1 MIDPLVQATQLRT
14 FASRLRRLAPTRDPE
29 IFVADKDQLVADLE
43 RAAGELEFSGALA
56 AAVAVARPGPM
67 QLGLVA
73 VDGRIV
79 PVVPRHPGRAGR

>member
-29 IFVADKDQLVADLE
+29 AFVADKDQLVSDLE
-43 RAAGELEFSGALA
+43 RAASELKISGA
-56 AAVAVARPGPM
+56 VATALDAGRRGPI
-67 QLGLVA
+67 QFGVVA

-79 PVVPRHPGRAGR
+79 PVVPRHPTRQDR

>member
-43 RAAGELEFSGALA
+43 RAAAELDLSGAMA
-56 AAVAVARPGPM
+56 AAAPLVRGPIRF
-67 QLGLVA
+67 GVVTA
-73 VDGRIV
+73 EGRVV
-79 PVVPRHPGRAGR
+79 PVEPRHPGRPAR